1 MQLVFTVCGQQAV
14 KRACCDM
21 IPPES
26 SLSDRLTSVSSSRL
40 QQQDCC
46 SCMLQATQ
54 PSVDCQ
60 QQTMIFAGD
69 HLHCLV
75 PLRTTITAR
84 HRRRRHRGTVPI
96 HTRRHSAVQRLSIFP
111 DDPAPALPG
120 QVFLWCCPNDL
131 E

>member
-21 IPPES
+21 IPPQS

-40 QQQDCC
+40 QQDCC

-69 HLHCLV
+69 HLHRLV

-96 HTRRHSAVQRLSIFP
+96 HTRRHSAVQRLPIFA
-111 DDPAPALPG
+111 DDAAPALPG